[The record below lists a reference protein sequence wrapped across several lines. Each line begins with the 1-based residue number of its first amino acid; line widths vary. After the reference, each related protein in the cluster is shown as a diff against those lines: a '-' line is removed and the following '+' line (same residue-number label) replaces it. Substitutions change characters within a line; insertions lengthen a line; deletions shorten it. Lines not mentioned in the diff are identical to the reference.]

1 MKIEP
6 RKVFISGPM
15 SGYPNNNKE
24 AFMEAERLLKDA
36 GFSVMNPAWLEC
48 DENFSA
54 EDFLAIDMAMLSRC
68 DAIYQLDG
76 WKDSLGAKAEF
87 QSALWAKK
95 SVINHEWLKWY
106 VDANKRRYKKYLEG
120 GDNDIKKPEEYKDG
134 TEIKGSLFRS
144 LL

>member
-15 SGYPNNNKE
+15 SGYPDNNKA
-24 AFMEAERLLKDA
+24 AFMEAERMLKAA

-48 DENFSA
+48 DENFDA

-68 DAIYQLDG
+68 DSIYQLDG

-95 SVINHEWLKWY
+95 AVINHEWLKWY
-106 VDANKRRYKKYLEG
+106 VEAQNRRYEKYLRGEERS
-120 GDNDIKKPEEYKDG
+120 IKPEG
-134 TEIKGSLFRS
+134 FR
-144 LL
+144 